1 MINERLWH
9 RYFPVIFT
17 KFFRTPIL
25 KNFYEWL
32 LTNLFYQKK
41 ATCPKKIR
49 KDNMNLSALVLL
61 YQQNICVFQQPY
73 ISTWS
78 AMTNQT
84 SNFKRSKYKFFLCL
98 RAEALNKPTW
108 IQKELVH
115 SLGGAVKLNL
125 WTNGGSSESQKSVS
139 FDSGVIW

>member
-1 MINERLWH
+1 MFLKISRNSNKRNCVGASIWRKVTRCKVINERLWH

-61 YQQNICVFQQPY
+61 YQQIFVFSSSLTFPRDLQWPIKLQILSDRNINSSYVYAPKH
-73 ISTWS
+73 W
-78 AMTNQT
+78 TNQLE
-84 SNFKRSKYKFFLCL
+84 FK
-98 RAEALNKPTW
+98 
-108 IQKELVH
+108 
-115 SLGGAVKLNL
+115 
-125 WTNGGSSESQKSVS
+125 KS
-139 FDSGVIW
+139 